1 MELGKQGK
9 FVFFFST
16 KSKSADFTLCFEQKG
31 TDTILKDKVYFRK
44 SCLWYLFSPI
54 YCTIVISCPSSRG
67 GTCPTTTCC
76 NIIKTTRENLNAM
89 QNQNKV
95 YYIIQPPPQQNALA
109 PLTSPG
115 PLDFECQ
122 QTSPKVYIF
131 LTNNTCLVTVNFS

>member
-1 MELGKQGK
+1 
-9 FVFFFST
+9 
-16 KSKSADFTLCFEQKG
+16 
-31 TDTILKDKVYFRK
+31 
-44 SCLWYLFSPI
+44 
-54 YCTIVISCPSSRG
+54 
-67 GTCPTTTCC
+67 
-76 NIIKTTRENLNAM
+76 M

-131 LTNNTCLVTVNFS
+131 LTNNSHRELFMTITIPVCNLDF